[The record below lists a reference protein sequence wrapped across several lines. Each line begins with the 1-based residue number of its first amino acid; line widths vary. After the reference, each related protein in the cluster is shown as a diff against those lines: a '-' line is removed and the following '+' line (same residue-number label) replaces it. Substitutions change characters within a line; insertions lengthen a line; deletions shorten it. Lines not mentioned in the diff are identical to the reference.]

1 MHDDSI
7 KNVIFKTFFFFFLV
21 FWKFLNYL
29 ICIPS
34 FKSLNSSS
42 LSRKNYDG
50 GNFHFHPRR
59 PVRGTDT
66 LVGIELTEL
75 NDILNYKLSFTHC
88 ILQTVLHV
96 FLLLIFM
103 WIKNLLLQQLSNIL
117 YLFDLFWDVIRCYS
131 IKDSLFLVLF
141 LKD

>member
-7 KNVIFKTFFFFFLV
+7 KSVIFKTFFFFFLL

-42 LSRKNYDG
+42 LARKNYDG
-50 GNFHFHPRR
+50 GNFHFHSRR

-103 WIKNLLLQQLSNIL
+103 WITNLLLPTTEQYFIS
-117 YLFDLFWDVIRCYS
+117 FWFVLGCYP
-131 IKDSLFLVLF
+131 VLQY
-141 LKD
+141 

>member
-7 KNVIFKTFFFFFLV
+7 KNVIFKTFFFFLV

-103 WIKNLLLQQLSNIL
+103 WITNLLLPTTEQYFIS
-117 YLFDLFWDVIRCYS
+117 FWFVLGCYS
-131 IKDSLFLVLF
+131 VLQY
-141 LKD
+141 